1 MYDSIDIKEIDR
13 ISLSNNSRIID
24 IRDKYEYILGNIK
37 NSINIPLNYILTLPD
52 KYLDFD
58 KTYYIYCESGSKSRK
73 VCTFLSELG
82 YNVVDLIGGYTEY
95 IDDK

>member
-13 ISLSNNSRIID
+13 INIGNNSCIID
-24 IRDKYEYILGNIK
+24 IRDKYEYILGHIK

-52 KYLDFD
+52 KYLDFTT
-58 KTYYIYCESGSKSRK
+58 TYYIYCESGNKSRK
-73 VCTFLSELG
+73 VCTFLNGMG
-82 YNVVDLIGGYTEY
+82 YNVIDLIGGYNEY

>member
-13 ISLSNNSRIID
+13 INISNNSCIID
-24 IRDKYEYILGNIK
+24 IRDKYEYILGHIR
-37 NSINIPLNYILTLPD
+37 NSINIPCNYILALPD

-58 KTYYIYCESGSKSRK
+58 KIYYIYCESGSKSRK
-73 VCTFLSELG
+73 ICSYLSELG
-82 YNVVDLIGGYTEY
+82 YKVVDLIGGYNEY